1 MKLRAKI
8 FLFIFITSFIIFTI
22 VIGIIVFRYRN
33 DSLHKAR
40 DLADSFT
47 IQGANSVKSTLEK
60 DLGVTKTMAL
70 FFKGFDKIDGNLR
83 HKIYSDAIG
92 NVLNG
97 HPEYMAVWMSWE
109 LRFIDKNYTK
119 PYGRQRTVAVK
130 DAGNIKLIID
140 TVETEGDAIGSM
152 YYQLKM
158 SKKDLLTN
166 PYFYVYSPKEGG
178 DSILE
183 TSIAVPI
190 LKDGEFA
197 GLSGIDITLNRFQKL
212 TDQIRP
218 FENSYAILIA
228 NNGTIISFPDE
239 KFAGDSII
247 KVFPEFVKF
256 NVMEKIREGK
266 QFSFIYVDSLS
277 YSNYVS
283 FSPIKV
289 GNTGAPWAL
298 CLIAPTKKIEEEAI
312 ANFNYSLFVGF
323 IGLLGFSLIMLF
335 ISQRLTLP
343 LKQSIDI
350 LKDLDKGII
359 DFSKQVKAH
368 SKDELAEMART
379 LNKLMYTLNETAI
392 FARKIGQ
399 GDLTASYKPLSD
411 KDVLGNALIDMQR
424 NLRKSTEIEEVRSL
438 ERKKQE
444 WAQKGITQLGEILR
458 KSSDNLEDYLLS
470 IISNIVGYL
479 KAQQGAIFI
488 LNDDNPEKVFLEL
501 RTAYAYNKKK
511 VLEAKV
517 EIGESLVG
525 RCFQEREII
534 YLKDLPEGYTFISS
548 GLGEHEPKSLILLP
562 LMFEAA
568 PFGVIEI
575 ASLHELADFEIEF
588 LKSISE
594 RVASSI
600 SVALKNQKTEELL
613 EKYQRQSVE
622 IEEREQSLQAHL
634 AELQEAQNEIEINKI
649 ENQSVI
655 DALTKIGSVVWYDM
669 DGKILDIKDPHLS
682 EAGLSEK
689 SMIGKNQREFAPE
702 AKENPEE
709 YEKFWKNLRSGIV
722 QKRVFKTLT
731 SKGLLWISEIY
742 TPIKD
747 HTGKPYKV
755 INIGIDIS
763 QQKTLEEQIKKLQE
777 EIELLKK
784 QLKK

>member
-22 VIGIIVFRYRN
+22 VIGVIVFRYRN
-33 DSLHKAR
+33 DSLQKAR
-40 DLADSFT
+40 GLADSFT

-60 DLGVTKTMAL
+60 DLGVTKTIAL
-70 FFKGFDKIDGNLR
+70 FFKGFDKINEKER
-83 HKIYSDAIG
+83 HNIYSDAIG
-92 NVLNG
+92 NVLKG

-152 YYQLKM
+152 YYQQKM
-158 SKKDLLTN
+158 SKTDLLTN

-183 TSIAVPI
+183 TSIAAPI
-190 LKDGEFA
+190 LKDGDFA
-197 GLSGIDITLNRFQKL
+197 GLAGIDITLDRFQKL
-212 TDQIRP
+212 TDGIRP

-228 NNGTIISFPDE
+228 NNSTVISYPE
-239 KFAGDSII
+239 GKFAGDSINKI
-247 KVFPEFVKF
+247 FPEFVKF
-256 NVMEKIREGK
+256 NVNEKIREGK
-266 QFSFIYVDSLS
+266 QFSFIYVDSVN

-283 FSPIKV
+283 FYPVKV
-289 GNTGAPWAL
+289 GNTGSPWSL

-335 ISQRLTLP
+335 IAQRLTLP

-359 DFSKQVKAH
+359 DFSKQVKAR
-368 SKDELAEMART
+368 SNDELAEMART
-379 LNKLMYTLNETAI
+379 LNKLMFTLNETAG

-399 GDLTASYKPLSD
+399 GDLTATYKPLSD
-411 KDVLGNALIDMQR
+411 KDVLGNALIDMQQ
-424 NLRKSTEIEEVRSL
+424 NLRKATEMEEIRSL

-444 WAQKGITQLGEILR
+444 WAQEGINRLGEILR
-458 KSSDNLEDYLLS
+458 KSTGNLEEYLLS
-470 IISNIVGYL
+470 ILSNIVSYL
-479 KAQQGAIFI
+479 KAEQGAIFL
-488 LNDDNPEKVFLEL
+488 LNDDHPEKVFLEL

-525 RCFQEREII
+525 RCFQERETI

-562 LMFEAA
+562 LMFESA

-600 SVALKNQKTEELL
+600 SVALKNQKTEDLL
-613 EKYQRQSVE
+613 EKYRQQTEE
-622 IEEREQSLQAHL
+622 IEERERILQEHL
-634 AELQEAQNEIEINKI
+634 KELQEAQKEIEINKI
-649 ENQSVI
+649 ENRSVI

-669 DGKILDIKDPHLS
+669 DGNILDIKDPHLS

-689 SMIGKNQREFAPE
+689 TMIGKNQREFAPE

-709 YEKFWKNLRSGIV
+709 YEKFWDGLRSGMI

-763 QQKTLEEQIKKLQE
+763 GQKALEEQIKKLQE
-777 EIELLKK
+777 EIEALRKELKK
-784 QLKK
+784 